1 LAISTTPRRF
11 QAFSFRQALTD
22 QGWAF
27 LAMLLTAALADACLL
42 RRPAGGPSAGQQGK
56 RQPRRASG
64 NPSAELA
71 FGRTIWQGL
80 IMERDEVI
88 ATLRKHESELR
99 AQGVVRLGV
108 FGSVARGEANQ
119 ASDVDLVI
127 AFDEARNLSLI
138 DQERVRNNLGAML
151 GTEVDLAVE
160 PLRKPRLR
168 QRVEAEAVFA
178 F

>member
-1 LAISTTPRRF
+1 M
-11 QAFSFRQALTD
+11 
-22 QGWAF
+22 G
-27 LAMLLTAALADACLL
+27 
-42 RRPAGGPSAGQQGK
+42 
-56 RQPRRASG
+56 
-64 NPSAELA
+64 
-71 FGRTIWQGL
+71 
-80 IMERDEVI
+80 RDEVI
-88 ATLRKHESELR
+88 ATLRQPEGELR

-127 AFDEARNLSLI
+127 AFDEARDLSLI
-138 DQERVRNNLGAML
+138 DQERVRNNLEAML

-168 QRVEAEAVFA
+168 LSVEAEAVFA

>member
-1 LAISTTPRRF
+1 M
-11 QAFSFRQALTD
+11 
-22 QGWAF
+22 G
-27 LAMLLTAALADACLL
+27 
-42 RRPAGGPSAGQQGK
+42 
-56 RQPRRASG
+56 
-64 NPSAELA
+64 
-71 FGRTIWQGL
+71 
-80 IMERDEVI
+80 RDEVI
-88 ATLRKHESELR
+88 ATLREHESELR

-127 AFDEARNLSLI
+127 AFDEARDLSLI
-138 DQERVRNNLGAML
+138 DQERVRNNLEAML